1 MIRNPYLP
9 LTETTFYILLVLTTP
24 AHGYAI
30 IQEIDKL
37 SEGSVKVAAGTMY
50 GAIENLL
57 KLNWI
62 EEIPSREKKRRR
74 VYKITDLGEEVLRLE
89 IERLGSLIKLSS
101 DFWILGG
108 DNMKKF
114 RIFLSLKKK
123 KEEWIN
129 SIQEE
134 GYRLVSVSSV
144 VPIYTFFEKL
154 ASKKKFIPYVRLDFR
169 EKKSMGKI
177 KYEDYVTLFSDSGWK
192 LIKGSRSGGAQYF
205 QQEYP
210 DVTRDIFSD
219 TDSQESVKK
228 RYVKYGYTYGTLFLL
243 PVVLVN
249 FNILKNI
256 SKFLQNVVVLDLIE
270 HCKPVICFQIYSLA
284 L

>member
-1 MIRNPYLP
+1 M
-9 LTETTFYILLVLTTP
+9 
-24 AHGYAI
+24 
-30 IQEIDKL
+30 
-37 SEGSVKVAAGTMY
+37 
-50 GAIENLL
+50 
-57 KLNWI
+57 
-62 EEIPSREKKRRR
+62 
-74 VYKITDLGEEVLRLE
+74 
-89 IERLGSLIKLSS
+89 
-101 DFWILGG
+101 
-108 DNMKKF
+108 
-114 RIFLSLKKK
+114 
-123 KEEWIN
+123 
-129 SIQEE
+129 
-134 GYRLVSVSSV
+134 
-144 VPIYTFFEKL
+144 
-154 ASKKKFIPYVRLDFR
+154 ASKEKFIPYVRLDFR
-169 EKKSMGKI
+169 EKSMGKI